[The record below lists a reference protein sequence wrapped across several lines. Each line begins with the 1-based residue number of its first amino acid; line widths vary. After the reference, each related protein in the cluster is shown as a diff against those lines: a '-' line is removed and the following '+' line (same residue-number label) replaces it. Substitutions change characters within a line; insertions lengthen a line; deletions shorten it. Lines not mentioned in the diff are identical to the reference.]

1 MGAIEIKVNTASLQ
15 SAIED
20 ILRDYGDV
28 VYEATA
34 EGIKAAEK
42 VLIKNLKAASPS
54 IKNPPKGY
62 VKKNFAKN
70 WKGKTSRDKL
80 RRYVGN
86 TTTVTDKKGNEIP
99 LANILEYSTTR
110 GKPFIKKTHE
120 ASIDE
125 MARAVV
131 ETIKREV

>member
-1 MGAIEIKVNTASLQ
+1 MDPLEVRVDSKNLQ
-15 SAIED
+15 SAIEN

-125 MARAVV
+125 MANAVV
-131 ETIKREV
+131 AVIKREV

>member
-1 MGAIEIKVNTASLQ
+1 MGAIEIKVNTTSLQ
-15 SAIED
+15 SAVED

-42 VLIKNLKAASPS
+42 VLIKNLKAASPKRS
-54 IKNPPKGY
+54 GK
-62 VKKNFAKN
+62 FAKG
-70 WKGKTSRDKL
+70 WKGKASRDKL

>member
-1 MGAIEIKVNTASLQ
+1 MDPLEVRVDSKNLQ
-15 SAIED
+15 SAIEN

-70 WKGKTSRDKL
+70 WKGKTSRNKL
-80 RRYVGN
+80 MRYVGN
-86 TTTVTDKKGNEIP
+86 TTTVTDKKGGEIP

-110 GKPFIKKTHE
+110 GKPFIKQTYE
-120 ASIDE
+120 SSIDE
-125 MARAVV
+125 MAAAVV
-131 ETIKREV
+131 AEIKKEV